1 MREFLRLDNKLT
13 LKLKIKPVSPLNIKL
28 GADTK
33 NVVALL
39 TTESSSETKIDVEK
53 GDIIQDRRE
62 GEIYIPGSTLKG
74 LFKNRFIIMN
84 GGEKKKEEDP
94 AIKNLFGYSE
104 DDNSLKGRIFLQDAY
119 FADEKLRKEIYENV
133 RELKEFIKTR
143 AITPI
148 DHFTG
153 KVKDP
158 LKFEYTVE
166 EFLTEI
172 IVNNVTLDELQKLFF
187 VVRDSKLGEIRIGNS
202 KTRGFGEIAFEIEE
216 LRFDNYIGKNS
227 FFEPLKQYFTRD
239 IDNSIKI
246 GNKYLCES
254 MVLQKE
260 YKNIDVENKSEVKEP
275 NNFIKAL
282 FKEVK

>member
-1 MREFLRLDNKLT
+1 MREFLRLDNKLN

-33 NVVALL
+33 NIVALL
-39 TTESSSETKIDVEK
+39 TTESSAETKIDVEK
-53 GDIIQDRRE
+53 GDIIQDRRK

-74 LFKNRFIIMN
+74 LFKDRFIIMS
-84 GGEKKKEEDP
+84 GGKEEDP
-94 AIKNLFGYSE
+94 VVKNLFGYSK

-148 DHFTG
+148 DHFSG

-166 EFLTEI
+166 EFLTEVI
-172 IVNNVTLDELQKLFF
+172 INNVTLDELQKLFF
-187 VVRDSKLGEIRIGNS
+187 IIRDSKLGEIRIGNS
-202 KTRGFGEIAFEIEE
+202 KTRGFGEIAFEIED

-227 FFEPLKQYFTRD
+227 FFEPLKQYFNRD
-239 IDNSIKI
+239 EKNSLKI
-246 GNKYLCES
+246 GDKYLCES
-254 MVLQKE
+254 MILQKE
-260 YKNIDVENKSEVKEP
+260 YKNIDIEERREVKEP

-282 FKEVK
+282 FKEVN

>member
-1 MREFLRLDNKLT
+1 MREFLRLDNKLN

-33 NVVALL
+33 NIVALL
-39 TTESSSETKIDVEK
+39 TTESSAETKIDVEK
-53 GDIIQDRRE
+53 GDIIQDRRK

-74 LFKNRFIIMN
+74 LFKDRFIIMS
-84 GGEKKKEEDP
+84 GGKEEDP
-94 AIKNLFGYSE
+94 VIKNLFGYSK

-148 DHFTG
+148 DHFSG

-166 EFLTEI
+166 EFLTEVI
-172 IVNNVTLDELQKLFF
+172 INNVTLDEIQKLFF
-187 VVRDSKLGEIRIGNS
+187 IIRDSKLGEIRIGNS
-202 KTRGFGEIAFEIEE
+202 KTRGFGEIAFEIED

-227 FFEPLKQYFTRD
+227 FFEPLKQYFNRD
-239 IDNSIKI
+239 EKNSLKI
-246 GNKYLCES
+246 GDKYLRES
-254 MVLQKE
+254 MILQKE
-260 YKNIDVENKSEVKEP
+260 YKNIDVEERREVKEP

-282 FKEVK
+282 FKEVN

>member
-33 NVVALL
+33 NIVTLL
-39 TTESSSETKIDVEK
+39 TTESSAETKIEVEK
-53 GDIIQDRRE
+53 GDIIQDRRK

-74 LFKNRFIIMN
+74 LFRDRFILMN
-84 GGEKKKEEDP
+84 GGEEENP
-94 AIKNLFGYSE
+94 ATKNLFGYSK
-104 DDNSLKGRIFLQDAY
+104 DNNNLKGRIFLQDAY
-119 FADEKLRKEIYENV
+119 FANEKLRKEIYENV

-172 IVNNVTLDELQKLFF
+172 IVNNITLDELQKLFF
-187 VVRDSKLGEIRIGNS
+187 IVRDSKLGEIRIGNS
-202 KTRGFGEIAFEIEE
+202 KTRGFGEIIFEIEE
-216 LRFDNYIGKNS
+216 LRFDNYTGKNS
-227 FFEPLKQYFTRD
+227 FFESLKQYFTRD

-246 GNKYLCES
+246 GDKYLCES
-254 MVLQKE
+254 MVLEKE
-260 YKNIDVENKSEVKEP
+260 YKNIDVENKSEVKKP

>member
-1 MREFLRLDNKLT
+1 MREFLRLDNKLN

-33 NVVALL
+33 NIVALL
-39 TTESSSETKIDVEK
+39 TTESSAETKIDVEK
-53 GDIIQDRRE
+53 GDIIQDRRK

-74 LFKNRFIIMN
+74 LFKDRFIIMS
-84 GGEKKKEEDP
+84 GGKEEDP
-94 AIKNLFGYSE
+94 VIKNLFGYSK

-148 DHFTG
+148 DHFSG

-158 LKFEYTVE
+158 LKFEYTVK
-166 EFLTEI
+166 EFLTEVI
-172 IVNNVTLDELQKLFF
+172 INNVTLDELQKLFF
-187 VVRDSKLGEIRIGNS
+187 IIRDSKLGEIRIGNS
-202 KTRGFGEIAFEIEE
+202 KTRGFGEIAFEIED

-227 FFEPLKQYFTRD
+227 FFEPLKQYFNRD
-239 IDNSIKI
+239 EKNSLKI
-246 GNKYLCES
+246 GDKYLCES
-254 MVLQKE
+254 MILQKE
-260 YKNIDVENKSEVKEP
+260 YKNIDVEERREVKEP

-282 FKEVK
+282 FKEVN

>member
-1 MREFLRLDNKLT
+1 M
-13 LKLKIKPVSPLNIKL
+13 
-28 GADTK
+28 
-33 NVVALL
+33 
-39 TTESSSETKIDVEK
+39 
-53 GDIIQDRRE
+53 
-62 GEIYIPGSTLKG
+62 
-74 LFKNRFIIMN
+74 
-84 GGEKKKEEDP
+84 
-94 AIKNLFGYSE
+94 
-104 DDNSLKGRIFLQDAY
+104 Y
-119 FADEKLRKEIYENV
+119 F
-133 RELKEFIKTR
+133 
-143 AITPI
+143 PI
-148 DHFTG
+148 
-153 KVKDP
+153 
-158 LKFEYTVE
+158 KFEYTVE

-187 VVRDSKLGEIRIGNS
+187 IVRDSKLGEIRIGNS

>member
-1 MREFLRLDNKLT
+1 M
-13 LKLKIKPVSPLNIKL
+13 
-28 GADTK
+28 
-33 NVVALL
+33 
-39 TTESSSETKIDVEK
+39 TTESSSKTKIDVEK

-153 KVKDP
+153 KAKDP
-158 LKFEYTVE
+158 LKFEYTIE

-172 IVNNVTLDELQKLFF
+172 IVNNITLDEIQKLFF
-187 VVRDSKLGEIRIGNS
+187 IVRDSKLGEIRIGNS
-202 KTRGFGEIAFEIEE
+202 KTRGFGEIAFEIEK
-216 LRFDNYIGKNS
+216 LRFDNYIEKNS

-260 YKNIDVENKSEVKEP
+260 YKNIDVENKSEIKEP

>member
-1 MREFLRLDNKLT
+1 MREFLRLDNKLN

-33 NVVALL
+33 NIVALL
-39 TTESSSETKIDVEK
+39 TTESSAETKIDVEK
-53 GDIIQDRRE
+53 GDIIQDRRK

-74 LFKNRFIIMN
+74 LFKDRFIIMS
-84 GGEKKKEEDP
+84 GGKEEDP
-94 AIKNLFGYSE
+94 VVKNLFGYSK

-148 DHFTG
+148 DHFSG

-166 EFLTEI
+166 EFLTEVI
-172 IVNNVTLDELQKLFF
+172 INNVTLDELQKLFF
-187 VVRDSKLGEIRIGNS
+187 IIRDSKLGEIRIGNS
-202 KTRGFGEIAFEIEE
+202 KTREFGEIAFEIED

-227 FFEPLKQYFTRD
+227 FFEPLKQYFNRD
-239 IDNSIKI
+239 EKNSLKI
-246 GNKYLCES
+246 GDKYLCES
-254 MVLQKE
+254 MILQKE
-260 YKNIDVENKSEVKEP
+260 YKNIDIEERREVKEP

-282 FKEVK
+282 FKEVN

>member
-13 LKLKIKPVSPLNIKL
+13 LKLRIKPISPLNIKL

-33 NVVALL
+33 NIVALL

-53 GDIIQDRRE
+53 GDIIQDRRK

-84 GGEKKKEEDP
+84 GGEKKQEEDP
-94 AIKNLFGYSE
+94 AVKNLFGYSKN
-104 DDNSLKGRIFLQDAY
+104 DNSLKGRIFLQDAY

-158 LKFEYTVE
+158 LKFEYTVK
-166 EFLTEI
+166 EFLTEVI
-172 IVNNVTLDELQKLFF
+172 INNVALDEIQKLFF
-187 VVRDSKLGEIRIGNS
+187 IIRDSKLGEIRIGNS

>member
-1 MREFLRLDNKLT
+1 MREFLRLDNKIT

-53 GDIIQDRRE
+53 GEIIQDRRK

>member
-1 MREFLRLDNKLT
+1 MREFLRLDNKLN

-28 GADTK
+28 DADTK
-33 NVVALL
+33 NIVALL
-39 TTESSSETKIDVEK
+39 TTESSAETKIDVEK
-53 GDIIQDRRE
+53 GDIIQDRRK

-74 LFKNRFIIMN
+74 LFKDRFIIMS
-84 GGEKKKEEDP
+84 GGKEEDP
-94 AIKNLFGYSE
+94 VIKNLFGYSK

-148 DHFTG
+148 DHFSG

-158 LKFEYTVE
+158 LKFEYTVK
-166 EFLTEI
+166 EFLTEVI
-172 IVNNVTLDELQKLFF
+172 INNVTLDELQKLFF
-187 VVRDSKLGEIRIGNS
+187 IIRDSKLGEIRIGNS
-202 KTRGFGEIAFEIEE
+202 KTRGFGEIAFEIED

-227 FFEPLKQYFTRD
+227 FFEPLKQYFNRD
-239 IDNSIKI
+239 EKNSLKI
-246 GNKYLCES
+246 GDKYLCES
-254 MVLQKE
+254 MILQKE
-260 YKNIDVENKSEVKEP
+260 YKNIDVEERREVKEP

-282 FKEVK
+282 FKEVN

>member
-148 DHFTG
+148 DNFTG

-158 LKFEYTVE
+158 LKFEYTIE

-172 IVNNVTLDELQKLFF
+172 IINNVTLDELQKLFF

>member
-148 DHFTG
+148 DPFTG

>member
-53 GDIIQDRRE
+53 GDIIQDRRV

-187 VVRDSKLGEIRIGNS
+187 IVRDSKLGEIRIGNS

-275 NNFIKAL
+275 NTFIKAL

>member
-53 GDIIQDRRE
+53 GDIIQDRRV

-172 IVNNVTLDELQKLFF
+172 IVNNVTLDELQK
-187 VVRDSKLGEIRIGNS
+187 VRDSKLGEIRIGNS

>member
-33 NVVALL
+33 NIVALL
-39 TTESSSETKIDVEK
+39 TTESSAETKIDVEK
-53 GDIIQDRRE
+53 GDIIQDRRK

-74 LFKNRFIIMN
+74 LFKDRFIIMS
-84 GGEKKKEEDP
+84 GGKEEDP
-94 AIKNLFGYSE
+94 VVKNLFGYSK

-148 DHFTG
+148 DHFSG

-158 LKFEYTVE
+158 LKFEYTVK
-166 EFLTEI
+166 EFLTEVI
-172 IVNNVTLDELQKLFF
+172 INNVTLDELQKLFF
-187 VVRDSKLGEIRIGNS
+187 IIRDSKLGEIRIGNS
-202 KTRGFGEIAFEIEE
+202 KTRGFGEIAFEIED

-227 FFEPLKQYFTRD
+227 FFEPLKQYFNRD
-239 IDNSIKI
+239 EKNSLKI
-246 GNKYLCES
+246 GDKYLCES
-254 MVLQKE
+254 MILQKE
-260 YKNIDVENKSEVKEP
+260 YKNIDVEERREVKEP

-282 FKEVK
+282 FKEVN

>member
-1 MREFLRLDNKLT
+1 MREFLRLDNKLN

-33 NVVALL
+33 NIVALL
-39 TTESSSETKIDVEK
+39 TTESSAETKIDVEK
-53 GDIIQDRRE
+53 GDIIQDRRK

-74 LFKNRFIIMN
+74 LFKDRFIIMS
-84 GGEKKKEEDP
+84 GGKEEDP
-94 AIKNLFGYSE
+94 VIKNLFGYSK

-148 DHFTG
+148 DHFSG

-166 EFLTEI
+166 EFLTEVI
-172 IVNNVTLDELQKLFF
+172 INNVTLDEIQKLFF
-187 VVRDSKLGEIRIGNS
+187 IIRDSKLGEIRIGNS
-202 KTRGFGEIAFEIEE
+202 KTRGFGEIAFEIED

-227 FFEPLKQYFTRD
+227 FFEPLKQYFNRD
-239 IDNSIKI
+239 EKNSLKI
-246 GNKYLCES
+246 GDKYLRES
-254 MVLQKE
+254 MILQKE
-260 YKNIDVENKSEVKEP
+260 YKNIDVEERREVKEP
-275 NNFIKAL
+275 NNFIKVL
-282 FKEVK
+282 FKEVN